1 MSKYLAIL
9 TLTLAIC
16 LVGAPSQAQDP
27 TPVSAPPGATATLG
41 TVPSVLGTRQLTST
55 SHVEMT
61 SGTYAIFHTSEGD
74 FLVQLADKIAPITV
88 RNFVAYATGQKAWRH
103 PVTLTESTRPLYSNT
118 NIYRIVPNSMIFG
131 GDPVNRGEAD
141 SGTQLPLE
149 TTPGVN
155 FDQPG
160 LLAMDS
166 SGNKMSGSRW
176 FITLRPFPERNDQ
189 YTIFGKVIGGLDLV
203 QRISNKPVSRPQL
216 PLDPVMIYF
225 VEIVKVPAGR
235 VASGDFKQENGMTV
249 LRIDPNFADAPPG
262 ELPDNIFA
270 KPETSA
276 DTESNAADEASTET
290 ETIDQAEENASDSDN
305 ETTATEDDNQNPDDE
320 Q

>member
-1 MSKYLAIL
+1 MSNYLAIL
-9 TLTLAIC
+9 TLALTIC
-16 LVGAPSQAQDP
+16 LSGASAQAQDA
-27 TPVSAPPGATATLG
+27 TPISAPPGATATLG
-41 TVPSVLGTRQLTST
+41 TVPSVLGTKQLPAT

-74 FLVQLADKIAPITV
+74 FLAQLADKTAPITV
-88 RNFVAYATGQKAWRH
+88 RNFVAYATGKKAWRH

-149 TTPGVN
+149 TTPGIS
-155 FDQPG
+155 FDQAG

-249 LRIDPNFADAPPG
+249 LRIDPSFADAPPG

-270 KPETSA
+270 PPSPATEVQREDEFSTAPEAT
-276 DTESNAADEASTET
+276 DDDETTESENGETAEDQSDEPSE
-290 ETIDQAEENASDSDN
+290 
-305 ETTATEDDNQNPDDE
+305 
-320 Q
+320 